1 MTDNILTNISTNIST
16 PPARTLAEAH
26 TYLGLQA
33 AAQQAA
39 GSTVD
44 RTATTEGERG
54 WTLTWADRVTVQVEY
69 ASEQAARAVGSHYG
83 LGVSRLIDAAQWVL
97 IADTYAERAVAATT
111 GSDGATDGEL
121 GGETDAG
128 AEIEADWLA
137 AAEAVDEAL
146 KFFAERNDQH
156 RPEQQLPETAVWT
169 DQGRRF
175 AESNPER
182 LTRDR
187 LLDDL
192 EYYRSARADLIA
204 RSRGEAAG

>member
-1 MTDNILTNISTNIST
+1 MTDNSSTDIST
-16 PPARTLAEAH
+16 PQARTLAEAH

-44 RTATTEGERG
+44 QTVTTESEHG

-83 LGVSRLIDAAQWVL
+83 LGVSPLIDAAQWVL

-111 GSDGATDGEL
+111 GSGGETD
-121 GGETDAG
+121 GETDAG
-128 AEIEADWLA
+128 AEVEADWLA

-146 KFFAERNDQH
+146 KFFADRDDQR

-169 DQGRRF
+169 EQGRRF
-175 AESNPER
+175 AESRPER

-192 EYYRSARADLIA
+192 EYYRGVLDDLSA
-204 RSRGEAAG
+204 RSRGQRAG